1 MRFGFVA
8 DCCSAFNISWKG
20 SPLFACAEL
29 MLMSYRAALHSRRF
43 DFFENLRAK
52 KKRKEE
58 GSWVLSVQTGQTWW
72 VHAKVISPTIH
83 FCQGVSLG
91 NSPKCGNSLGTD
103 WCRRV
108 KKAESECVLKWVCMC
123 VCALGAN
130 SSANKRKLLLSNS
143 ALVCSD
149 GMSPVGSSNASSIT
163 WKFGHQISSKTW
175 LKHVIIFTLTGY
187 LLIRQWRNFHPSSAW
202 RLEML
207 HKGWAMVSVVFL
219 SQFSFRRF
227 SWFGF
232 MLHSCHLINTLCH
245 SFTKASGS
253 D

>member
-1 MRFGFVA
+1 MQLCTRGVSISSRI
-8 DCCSAFNISWKG
+8 SARK
-20 SPLFACAEL
+20 
-29 MLMSYRAALHSRRF
+29 
-43 DFFENLRAK
+43 
-52 KKRKEE
+52 KEE

-175 LKHVIIFTLTGY
+175 LMQCEFYYFHTDWISIDLTMKEFSPQQC
-187 LLIRQWRNFHPSSAW
+187 LEVRNA
-202 RLEML
+202 
-207 HKGWAMVSVVFL
+207 A
-219 SQFSFRRF
+219 
-227 SWFGF
+227 
-232 MLHSCHLINTLCH
+232 
-245 SFTKASGS
+245 
-253 D
+253 